1 MSIVPRLNDYNGLT
15 HLSSTV
21 LIVCCNSEESQ
32 ARETLSTL
40 KFGEY
45 AKRVTTFVSPNVV
58 AAPDEVA
65 AQLSD
70 LRGEVI
76 RLKRQVS
83 SKVP

>member
-1 MSIVPRLNDYNGLT
+1 MSIVPLINDYNGLT